1 MQRDDELRRL
11 SGATLI
17 EPLDPMDP
25 IDRIDRY
32 FDLQDREETACTN
45 LKRHNNRMEDL
56 KRKRSE
62 IEKQINIEAEA
73 VELLI
78 AERHQA
84 KVAKDRLW
92 SVLSREEAYEL
103 GARDT
108 ARKIARID

>member
-1 MQRDDELRRL
+1 MSSNSMQRDDDSRRL

-17 EPLDPMDP
+17 EPLNP
-25 IDRIDRY
+25 IDRY
-32 FDLQDREETACTN
+32 FDLEDRMETACTN
-45 LKRHNNRMEDL
+45 IKRHNNRIEDL

-62 IEKQINIEAEA
+62 IEKEINIEAEA

-84 KVAKDRLW
+84 KAAKDRLW
-92 SVLSREEAYEL
+92 SVLSKEETFEL

>member
-1 MQRDDELRRL
+1 MQRDDESRRL

-17 EPLDPMDP
+17 EPLDP
-25 IDRIDRY
+25 IDRY
-32 FDLQDREETACTN
+32 FDLEDREETACTN
-45 LKRHNNRMEDL
+45 LKRHNNRIEDL

-62 IEKQINIEAEA
+62 IEKQINMGAEA

-92 SVLSREEAYEL
+92 KVLSKEETFEL
-103 GARDT
+103 GCRDT
-108 ARKIARID
+108 ARKIARRD